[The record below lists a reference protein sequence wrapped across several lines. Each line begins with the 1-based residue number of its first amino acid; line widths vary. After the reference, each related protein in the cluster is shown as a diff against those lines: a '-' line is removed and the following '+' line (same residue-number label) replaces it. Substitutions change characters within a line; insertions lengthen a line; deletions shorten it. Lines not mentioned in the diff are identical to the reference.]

1 MSDIKFE
8 DVVSARKYVGGLIIA
23 VLTDRIIVREA
34 LKKFPNNIKD
44 ASVKCAYHALVHREA
59 DEDLRHR
66 DLMYKDEQDSYLEQV
81 AQTLQ
86 QGLQLPKNIIKN
98 YNQYYR
104 DIEIGHRFDI
114 KDKGWLKK
122 LCKFLNV

>member
-34 LKKFPNNIKD
+34 LKKFPNNVKD
-44 ASVKCAYHALVHREA
+44 LSVKCAYHALVHREA

-66 DLMYKDEQDSYLEQV
+66 DLLYRDEQDSYLEQV

-98 YNQYYR
+98 YNKYYR
-104 DIEIGHRFDI
+104 DIEINKRFELN
-114 KDKGWLKK
+114 KTKWLQK